1 MDHSSRSYKDTN
13 SIGRKNVCPMNN
25 IGSSSVLDGG
35 KKSQMDQL
43 ITKCDKLHNKIQDLY
58 FRDFVLDGPD
68 VRGVVNEMENCL
80 PQTTRLER
88 NGLA

>member
-1 MDHSSRSYKDTN
+1 
-13 SIGRKNVCPMNN
+13 
-25 IGSSSVLDGG
+25 
-35 KKSQMDQL
+35 MDQL